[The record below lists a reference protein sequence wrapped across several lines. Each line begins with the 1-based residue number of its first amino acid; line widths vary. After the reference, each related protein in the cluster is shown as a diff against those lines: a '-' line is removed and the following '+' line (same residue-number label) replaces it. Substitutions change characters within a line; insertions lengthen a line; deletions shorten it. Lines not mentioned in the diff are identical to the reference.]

1 MFATERLKRSE
12 ASSTLRSKSVM
23 LPPPTTDSGHAC
35 DCGPHGMFT
44 GVFIIVG
51 PEQPVNG
58 GESVEARDWARNWRR
73 SRYNLGM
80 NLRVK
85 RLAVRET
92 RSGVASA
99 RWMPIL
105 GLVAVLL
112 LEAGCTMNKEHP
124 ANSFADATGGEG
136 LERVF
141 WKSVAAADWTDVER
155 VLASNYSGVS
165 ASGTLDKAAALEQ
178 YRQWQLKEYSLGD
191 LKTELNGNTIVVTY
205 AITLNGSTGG
215 GSPLPSGPQHMMSVW
230 QQQKEG
236 GVEIANTAGLP

>member
-1 MFATERLKRSE
+1 MFPCA
-12 ASSTLRSKSVM
+12 
-23 LPPPTTDSGHAC
+23 
-35 DCGPHGMFT
+35 
-44 GVFIIVG
+44 FIIVG
-51 PEQPVNG
+51 RGQRVNG
-58 GESVEARDWARNWRR
+58 GESVEARDWARNWGR

-80 NLRVK
+80 NLRVM
-85 RLAVRET
+85 RWAVRKT
-92 RSGVASA
+92 GSGVARV

-178 YRQWQLKEYSLGD
+178 YRQWQLKEDSLGD
-191 LKTELNGNTIVVTY
+191 LKKEFNGNTIGLTY
-205 AITLNGSTGG
+205 LFTLKVSTGG

-230 QQQKEG
+230 QQQKKG
-236 GVEIANTAGLP
+236 WVEIAHTAGLP

>member
-1 MFATERLKRSE
+1 VRPRTAFHLS
-12 ASSTLRSKSVM
+12 L
-23 LPPPTTDSGHAC
+23 
-35 DCGPHGMFT
+35 
-44 GVFIIVG
+44 IIVG
-51 PEQPVNG
+51 RGQRVNG
-58 GESVEARDWARNWRR
+58 GESVEARDWARNWGR

-80 NLRVK
+80 NLRVM
-85 RLAVRET
+85 RLVVRKTGAE
-92 RSGVASA
+92 VARV

-141 WKSVAAADWTDVER
+141 WKSVAAADWTDVDR
-155 VLASNYSGVS
+155 ALASNYSGVT
-165 ASGTLDKAAALEQ
+165 ASGTLDKAAAMEQ

-205 AITLNGSTGG
+205 AITLNGSAGG
-215 GSPLPSGPQHMMSVW
+215 GAPLPSGPQHMMSVW
-230 QQQKEG
+230 QQQKKG
-236 GVEIANTAGLP
+236 WVEIAHTAGLP